1 MARTGLNF
9 IFIAILLLSGC
20 SSSTSPTYLK
30 ENIAQ
35 TIQDICKNEYKL
47 NVKARLVGSTI
58 WVYLPVEEIFGENK
72 KKKKPQKSI
81 EKFQI
86 EANGSRFHEE
96 AFQVEYIIK
105 AVPEKEKI
113 QQFDYNEAT
122 AEKINNTWKVLRRV
136 LFSMDSKDK
145 NAPKFCYLVVGD
157 IKNGYDL
164 EQVFFEPDLKKVSY
178 GFISF
183 DEFQHRAIQNTN
195 MSKEII
201 GDKEGAHL
209 AYKDLS
215 MGDFLAMQIQ
225 NRINLKFGKPEVGK
239 NANIDKEVLKIIVY
253 TLKLYNF
260 KDFSFVDLYNLL
272 TNKKSLL
279 NKRAILSKSS
289 T

>member
-1 MARTGLNF
+1 LVKAGLNF
-9 IFIAILLLSGC
+9 IFIALLLLSGC
-20 SSSTSPTYLK
+20 SSSTSPTYLN

-35 TIQDICKNEYKL
+35 TIQNICKNEYK
-47 NVKARLVGSTI
+47 VAVQTRLIGSTI

-81 EKFQI
+81 ERFQV

-96 AFQVEYIIK
+96 TFQIEYIVK
-105 AVPEKEKI
+105 AIPEKEKI
-113 QQFDYNEAT
+113 QQFDYNEAA
-122 AEKINNTWKVLRRV
+122 AEKINNVWKVLRRV

-145 NAPKFCYLVVGD
+145 SAPKFCYLVVGD

-201 GDKEGAHL
+201 GDTQGAHL
-209 AYKDLS
+209 SYKDLT
-215 MGDFLAMQIQ
+215 MGDFLAMQIK

-239 NANIDKEVLKIIVY
+239 NVDIDKEILKIIVY

-260 KDFSFVDLYNLL
+260 QDFSFVDLYNLL
-272 TNKKSLL
+272 TNQKSLL
-279 NKRAILSKSS
+279 NKAAILSKS
-289 T
+289 TT